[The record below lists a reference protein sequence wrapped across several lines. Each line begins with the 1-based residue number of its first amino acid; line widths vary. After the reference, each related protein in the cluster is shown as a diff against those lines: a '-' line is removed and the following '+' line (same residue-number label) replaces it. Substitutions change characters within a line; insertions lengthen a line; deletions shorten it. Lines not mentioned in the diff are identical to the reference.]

1 MGGGGR
7 IIYGVFEITT
17 KIVIFIKTIYRFAVV
32 YILTLVL
39 LSGWESYL
47 TGLFNEIISKKLC

>member
-7 IIYGVFEITT
+7 IIYGVFEITA

-39 LSGWESYL
+39 LSG
-47 TGLFNEIISKKLC
+47 